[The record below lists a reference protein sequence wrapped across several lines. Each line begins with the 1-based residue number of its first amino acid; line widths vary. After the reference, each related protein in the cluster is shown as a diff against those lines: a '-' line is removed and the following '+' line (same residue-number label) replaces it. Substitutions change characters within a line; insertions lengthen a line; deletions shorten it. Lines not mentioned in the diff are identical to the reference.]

1 VSGSSANR
9 RDAARPRWPG
19 AWGSPPPI
27 WRAWRPGQR
36 GLSLEDFIAI
46 VEVLGEKR
54 LAAVSPDF
62 LPRVAAIIG
71 KIVVLTEDVGAAAK
85 PRQRKARR

>member
-1 VSGSSANR
+1 
-9 RDAARPRWPG
+9 
-19 AWGSPPPI
+19 
-27 WRAWRPGQR
+27 
-36 GLSLEDFIAI
+36 
-46 VEVLGEKR
+46 VLGEKR

-71 KIVVLTEDVGAAAK
+71 KIVLLTEDVGAAAK

>member
-1 VSGSSANR
+1 VGISPAHL
-9 RDAARPRWPG
+9 ARLET
-19 AWGSPPPI
+19 
-27 WRAWRPGQR
+27 GQR
-36 GLSLEDFIAI
+36 GLSLEDFIAV

-71 KIVVLTEDVGAAAK
+71 KIVLLTEDIGAAAEPK
-85 PRQRKARR
+85 APRPRKARR